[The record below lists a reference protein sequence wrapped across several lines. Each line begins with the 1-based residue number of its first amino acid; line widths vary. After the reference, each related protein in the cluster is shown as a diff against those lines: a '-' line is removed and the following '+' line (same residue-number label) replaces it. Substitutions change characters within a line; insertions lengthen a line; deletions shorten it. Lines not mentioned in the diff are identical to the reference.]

1 MVVAEAMAAAITHIN
16 VTIQGETPAPEEV
29 EEGQRAEGEEEE
41 FSSGARCWSALV
53 CLGTD
58 DRT

>member
-1 MVVAEAMAAAITHIN
+1 MAAQAIAAAVTQIN

-53 CLGTD
+53 CSGTD
-58 DRT
+58 DWT